1 MEHRRDNIARRE
13 NQADSN
19 DIRISSWAENLEKN
33 PPKNFPTR
41 KKKGTNT
48 PNKKNGGGMKKQKK
62 NKKKK

>member
-1 MEHRRDNIARRE
+1 MEHRRDSTAWRE

-33 PPKNFPTR
+33 PQKFFPTR

-48 PNKKNGGGMKKQKK
+48 PDKKNGGGRKKQKK